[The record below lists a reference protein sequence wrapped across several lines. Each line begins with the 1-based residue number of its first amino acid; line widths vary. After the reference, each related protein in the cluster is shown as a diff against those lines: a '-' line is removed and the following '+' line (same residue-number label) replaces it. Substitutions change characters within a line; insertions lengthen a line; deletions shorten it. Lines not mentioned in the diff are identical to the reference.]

1 MPTTYLS
8 IVEFPGDGVTTQH
21 EFNFAGGY
29 ISRTHVKAFV
39 EDSTGARTVITVT
52 DGMFVNDTTINLGVA
67 APVGGYT
74 RIYRETPRDAPLA
87 NFADGSRFSEAD
99 LDLVARQAVFAA
111 AEAFDAGDYAGVND
125 LLAQAGVAAASAASS
140 ASSAS
145 ASAAAAAADKADIDA
160 LLTSKANAADVLA
173 KAQNLSDLL
182 DAATARTNLGLGTAA
197 TRAATGTTGALYAR
211 DGVLAAVGQ
220 SGGVPTGGIIE
231 HGSNVNGR
239 YTKYADGTMICWFTD
254 ATQRAI
260 NTAAGTGFISAAL
273 SLTFPAVFAAAP
285 TAVVQADSAQNAP
298 AWAGPVNTST
308 TGISQVYLFSF
319 TNTATARLSYIAVG
333 RWF

>member
-52 DGMFVNDTTINLGVA
+52 DGMFVNDTTIDLGVA

-111 AEAFDAGDYAGVND
+111 AEAFDAGDYASVND
-125 LLAQAGVAAASAASS
+125 LLEQADVAAASA
-140 ASSAS
+140 SAS
-145 ASAAAAAADKADIDA
+145 AIAAASSAAAASDIFDDIDA
-160 LLTSKANAADVLA
+160 LLTSKANAAAVLA

-182 DAATARTNLGLGTAA
+182 NAATARTNLGLGTAA
-197 TRAATGTTGALYAR
+197 TRSATGTTGALYAR
-211 DGVLAAVGQ
+211 DGILAAVGQ
-220 SGGVPTGGIIE
+220 TGGVPTGGIIE
-231 HGSNVNGR
+231 HGSNANGR

-254 ATQRAI
+254 ATQRTITSAQGS
-260 NTAAGTGFISAAL
+260 AFISAAIA
-273 SLTFPAVFAAAP
+273 LTFPAVFAAAP
-285 TAVVQADSAQNAP
+285 TVVVQADNAQNAP
-298 AWAGPVNTST
+298 TWAGPVAAST

-319 TNTATARLSYIAVG
+319 SNTATARLAYIAVG